1 MYHRPSKLTSRAA
14 TACCTSLDSLA
25 LRETI
30 ESSTEAIRSEPGYR
44 YRIGSRSVRAAVFS
58 GQYDCLRPNR
68 PIALRKEPHQNAF
81 VLDRKPAATI
91 SGAHEPVRERRKKAG
106 VRRRTRHDKATRVL
120 YASRLEG
127 LTCPT
132 GRCIAKSASSHVL
145 SRRLLSPDRQLL
157 HHQRLSTRLRSS
169 VSRTRSSRPLEIVC
183 LWRRK
188 AACFEISKASRPHI
202 A

>member
-81 VLDRKPAATI
+81 VLDRKPAAMI
-91 SGAHEPVRERRKKAG
+91 SGAHQPVRERRKRAG
-106 VRRRTRHDKATRVL
+106 VRRSTRHDKPTRDS

-127 LTCPT
+127 FTCLTKQ
-132 GRCIAKSASSHVL
+132 CIAKSASSHVF
-145 SRRLLSPDRQLL
+145 RRVPSPDRQLL
-157 HHQRLSTRLRSS
+157 HHQRFSTRLRSS